1 MRTSRGKN
9 SKHYSGHEGYNN
21 YMLKKILIGFAIAT
35 VVILFL
41 LWLATG
47 GIQEVAGIARGI
59 TSPFTPEFWSG
70 VSLNQFR
77 LPWQPE
83 PVRGPDISDISSE
96 TGTDA
101 AETEARTTEEEL
113 SDAQKE
119 YDAMVQKMQDAQTFG
134 EPSPFRGQV
143 EIAQGGVTESSPSAE
158 HVTLEASWGN
168 SAPVSLSGWSLQ
180 SALTG
185 VRGHIPRGVGLFLMG
200 AVNAQSD
207 IYLNPG
213 GSAVVTSGPS
223 PIGTSFR
230 ENACTGYLGTLQTFV
245 PSLSRNCPAPS
256 ESLPLTPENL
266 QTYGDVCYDFVQAL
280 PPCVFPQNVPAD
292 VSSSCRI
299 FLMNNISYNG
309 CVQAHQYE
317 SDFTRDSWRI
327 YLNAYGELWRNSH
340 DIVRLLDAEGRTV
353 DVVSY

>member
-158 HVTLEASWGN
+158 HVTLDLVFTTQACNCAFS
-168 SAPVSLSGWSLQ
+168 SAARCCGGRSS
-180 SALTG
+180 
-185 VRGHIPRGVGLFLMG
+185 RGCRTDRG
-200 AVNAQSD
+200 S
-207 IYLNPG
+207 
-213 GSAVVTSGPS
+213 PS
-223 PIGTSFR
+223 T
-230 ENACTGYLGTLQTFV
+230 A
-245 PSLSRNCPAPS
+245 
-256 ESLPLTPENL
+256 
-266 QTYGDVCYDFVQAL
+266 
-280 PPCVFPQNVPAD
+280 FPDAGR
-292 VSSSCRI
+292 SCR
-299 FLMNNISYNG
+299 
-309 CVQAHQYE
+309 
-317 SDFTRDSWRI
+317 R
-327 YLNAYGELWRNSH
+327 
-340 DIVRLLDAEGRTV
+340 
-353 DVVSY
+353 